1 MRRHGL
7 HQVSAPSSAQMCLRL
22 VSRRGPHVINMG
34 SAVAT
39 TRHRVTTSRHSV
51 NLRIELLTQECD
63 AKQDIED
70 SSCTCRICKRCT
82 MCKTIQHLLGFVGL
96 HWNSRYRII
105 HYWPKWDLTVPTVK
119 LPSEGSSA
127 KLVQLECTEA
137 SLAKHA
143 CIQVIP
149 FHHELWYD
157 VMGRP
162 GSKKDLRSDMKNS

>member
-7 HQVSAPSSAQMCLRL
+7 HQFSAPSSAQMCLRL
-22 VSRRGPHVINMG
+22 VSRRGPHAINMG

-39 TRHRVTTSRHSV
+39 MRHHVTAFQSIQNWALDARVWCQARHWR
-51 NLRIELLTQECD
+51 LFLHLQDMQEVHNV
-63 AKQDIED
+63 QDHTEPPCLCW
-70 SSCTCRICKRCT
+70 SSLKFT
-82 MCKTIQHLLGFVGL
+82 LF
-96 HWNSRYRII
+96 RII
-105 HYWPKWDLTVPTVK
+105 HYWPKWDLTVPTSK
-119 LPSEGSSA
+119 RPSEGSSA

-162 GSKKDLRSDMKNS
+162 GSKKDLRSDMNNS